1 MARDVVLALRALGI
15 GDLLV
20 AVPALRGLRTA
31 FPDSEL
37 VLACPEYLRPLIA
50 AIGCVDE
57 ILPVGP
63 EDIGAPPEQRK
74 EVFDAPVGCVVNLHG
89 RGPSSHIWL
98 ESFDAAL
105 RWGHAAPGW
114 CGPEWIED
122 VHERRRWTQMLA
134 HFGAEADAEDLR
146 IDPAA
151 LPVALPSPA
160 AVVHVGA
167 SQVSRLWPIERFV
180 DVGVELL
187 RRGHDV
193 VLTGSGAERPRA
205 QQAAELIAEARPLRS
220 DGSRL
225 RVAAGAQTF
234 GEFCA
239 SIAAADVVV
248 SADTGAAHLANAFSR
263 PSAVIF
269 GPARVLNW
277 GPPEGPHVVLTH
289 EELRRG
295 DPFAS
300 SPDPA
305 LLAVTAREAIDALD
319 ALGL

>member
-1 MARDVVLALRALGI
+1 MTRNVVLALRALGI

-57 ILPVGP
+57 ILPVAP
-63 EDIGAPPEQRK
+63 EDIGTPPDQRTD
-74 EVFDAPVGCVVNLHG
+74 VFDVGCVVNLHG
-89 RGPSSHIWL
+89 RGPSSHLWL
-98 ESFDAAL
+98 ESFDARL

-114 CGPEWIED
+114 CGPEWAED

-134 HFGAEADAEDLR
+134 HFGVEADAEDLR

-205 QQAAELIAEARPLRS
+205 QQAAQLIAETRPLCR

-234 GEFCA
+234 AEFCA

-248 SADTGAAHLANAFSR
+248 SADTGAAHLANAFGRS
-263 PSAVIF
+263 SVVIF

-277 GPPEGPHVVLTH
+277 GPPEGPHMALTH